1 MAGSG
6 RHRVCRAAEVNDEDG
21 PTGTTDSRGGAVSS
35 LVFPVE
41 AGCRRLRALTVAKLN
56 AQIFAPDAGKGPL
69 LDKRTTKPQDSSFK
83 DDKTKLVLQLAQIDQ
98 NHRRNSFHVRL
109 RRDRDSRL

>member
-6 RHRVCRAAEVNDEDG
+6 RHSVCRAAEVNDEDG

-41 AGCRRLRALTVAKLN
+41 AGAVA
-56 AQIFAPDAGKGPL
+56 FGP
-69 LDKRTTKPQDSSFK
+69 
-83 DDKTKLVLQLAQIDQ
+83 
-98 NHRRNSFHVRL
+98 
-109 RRDRDSRL
+109 